1 MARNRS
7 EIAAGLG
14 RERAAALTCDGRV
27 PLWRVT
33 PNQRLIAD
41 GIKAQQKVALFLGK
55 SGKLC
60 YTINHSPGR
69 TRVLAAPNEEKTNV
83 AEMEFRQLAHNLRWR
98 PEFFLFESVVTL

>member
-1 MARNRS
+1 MAVNRS
-7 EIAAGLG
+7 KIVAGLG
-14 RERAAALTCDGRV
+14 RERAAALTCDGQA

-69 TRVLAAPNEEKTNV
+69 TRALAG
-83 AEMEFRQLAHNLRWR
+83 AERGENKCRRNGLQAARAQ
-98 PEFFLFESVVTL
+98 PEMAAGIFLV